1 MADAIPALG
10 KSSIAQRVGGR
21 TPGIVL
27 ALLCAMYF
35 ILYVDR
41 VNISTAAP
49 LIQADLGISNVELGL
64 AFSGFAYP
72 YALFQLFGGWIGDRV
87 GPRWMLTGC
96 GLVVCAATASTGLV
110 GGLGAL
116 FAARVALGF
125 GEGAMFPTA
134 TSAMARWVPRGQ
146 WGFAQGVTHAFAR
159 LGNALTPP
167 LIAGL
172 IALASWRAAFI
183 APGAASLV

>member
-49 LIQADLGISNVELGL
+49 LIQADLGISNVEL
-64 AFSGFAYP
+64 
-72 YALFQLFGGWIGDRV
+72 
-87 GPRWMLTGC
+87 
-96 GLVVCAATASTGLV
+96 AACRT
-110 GGLGAL
+110 
-116 FAARVALGF
+116 
-125 GEGAMFPTA
+125 
-134 TSAMARWVPRGQ
+134 
-146 WGFAQGVTHAFAR
+146 
-159 LGNALTPP
+159 
-167 LIAGL
+167 
-172 IALASWRAAFI
+172 
-183 APGAASLV
+183 